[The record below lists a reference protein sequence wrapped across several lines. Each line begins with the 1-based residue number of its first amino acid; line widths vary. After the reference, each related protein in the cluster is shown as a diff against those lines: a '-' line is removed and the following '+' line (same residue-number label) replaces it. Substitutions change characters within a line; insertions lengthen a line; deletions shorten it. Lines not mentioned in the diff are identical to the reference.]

1 MLCKHSRCRCS
12 IQSLAITETTGRR
25 RAAAYNE
32 TTYPLL
38 GNILDIILGRIYIL
52 LPLLLELGAGKL
64 VAAAL
69 CPLLLA
75 PFEFLLSSLVLVALV
90 EDESPVD

>member
-1 MLCKHSRCRCS
+1 MFSHL
-12 IQSLAITETTGRR
+12 QSLRIHALAA
-25 RAAAYNE
+25 AAAYNE